1 MAVVNSRAR
10 LGVEAPPVT
19 IEVHLSGGL
28 PGFTIVGLPETA
40 VRESKDRVRSAL
52 LSCQLSFPSSHR
64 ITVNLAP
71 ADVPKEG
78 SRFDLPIAIGILYAS
93 GQLDA
98 TASPLKDYEF
108 IGELALTGH
117 IRGVPGALT
126 AMVAACAANRQ
137 PVIPAAN
144 NNEAA
149 LIKTPVLVARHLKEV
164 IAHLARKTELSTNYP
179 EPEQQRS
186 IRTAS
191 LNDVKGQWL
200 AKRALCIV
208 AAGGHNLLMSGP
220 PGTGKTMLAERLP
233 NLLPAMAE
241 NEVLEVSSL
250 YSVSKIPR
258 VISTERPFRAPHHT
272 ASTAALIGGG
282 RLPMPGEVSLAH
294 QGVLFLDELPEFNKQ
309 ALEALREPMES
320 GHVEIARARYRIKF
334 PAKFQL
340 IAAMNPCPAGR
351 NCKGD
356 DTACV
361 CSAESQRR
369 YTNRLSRP
377 LMDRI
382 DIHITVDR
390 PPPEDVVYKFTDA
403 DIDLDENDLKINIL
417 QARRRALA
425 RRGCINQRLGVIA
438 TEQDCCLQEVDKHL
452 LLAAMKRFQLSVR
465 GCHKTLR
472 VARTIA
478 DLANSKQI
486 AREHLQEALS
496 LRTEGWAP

>member
-1 MAVVNSRAR
+1 M
-10 LGVEAPPVT
+10 T

-52 LSCQLSFPSSHR
+52 LSCQLSFPSNNR

-93 GQLDA
+93 GQLDD
-98 TASPLKDYEF
+98 TMHPLKDYEF

-117 IRGVPGALT
+117 TRGVPGALT
-126 AMVAACAANRQ
+126 AVMAACSANRL
-137 PVIPAAN
+137 PVIPTAN
-144 NNEAA
+144 SNEAA
-149 LIKTPVLVARHLKEV
+149 LIRAPVLVARHLKEV
-164 IAHLARKTELSTNYP
+164 IAHLAGKTKLSTSQP
-179 EPEQQRS
+179 SPKQPRPA
-186 IRTAS
+186 RALC

-233 NLLPAMAE
+233 NLLPAMTETELLA
-241 NEVLEVSSL
+241 VSSL
-250 YSVSKIPR
+250 YSVSKISR
-258 VISTERPFRAPHHT
+258 AIDAERPFRAPHHT

-282 RLPMPGEVSLAH
+282 SMPMPGEVSLAH
-294 QGVLFLDELPEFNKQ
+294 QGVLFLDELPEFNRR
-309 ALEALREPMES
+309 ALESLREPMES
-320 GHVEIARARYRIKF
+320 GHVEIARARYRITF
-334 PAKFQL
+334 PASFQL

-351 NCKGD
+351 NCNGD
-356 DTACV
+356 SDSCV

-369 YTNRLSRP
+369 YAGRLSRP

-382 DIHITVDR
+382 DIRITVDR
-390 PPPEDVVYKFTDA
+390 PPPEDVVYRFADA
-403 DIDLDENDLKINIL
+403 DTDLDENDLRLNVL
-417 QARRRALA
+417 QARKRALA
-425 RRGCINQRLGVIA
+425 RSGCINQRLSASA
-438 TEQDCCLQEVDKHL
+438 TEQDCCLQDEDKRL
-452 LLAAMKRFQLSVR
+452 LLTAMERFQLSVR
-465 GCHKTLR
+465 SCHKTLR

-478 DLANSKQI
+478 DLAASKNI